1 MDKDF
6 LIKEFKDTLKVNYT
20 KNSII
25 YKENHIFNKTSF
37 NIRIVW
43 SDNTVQTILNMP
55 KNKHIAALNFADPYK
70 PGGLVWQGAMTQEEC
85 LCRSSCLY
93 RALTNSKNIENFYKY
108 NSKLNHSTDRIIY
121 SQKVLFFK
129 DSNCKKTINIRWC
142 DIITCAAPFI
152 EEDLQ
157 IEKIKNRMKRIIQSA
172 FENNVDILILG
183 RWGCGA
189 FGNDWNIFQ
198 KLWKEVIQELNI
210 IDD

>member
-20 KNSII
+20 KSSII
-25 YKENHIFNKTSF
+25 YKENYIFNKTSS
-37 NIRIVW
+37 NTHIVW
-43 SDNTVQTILNMP
+43 SDNTVKTILNMP

-93 RALTNSKNIENFYKY
+93 RALIDLKNIENFYKY

-129 DSNCKKTINIRWC
+129 DSNCKKTTSIRWC
-142 DIITCAAPFI
+142 DIITCAAPCI
-152 EEDLQ
+152 EENLQ
-157 IEKIKNRMKRIIQSA
+157 QEKIKNRMKRIIQSA

-210 IDD
+210 IDN